1 MQALVPGA
9 GAPATV
15 TPTPVPAK
23 PTTAVGGPSNTATP
37 QQTLQDIEGDWKSGR
52 VAPAGAMTD
61 PEAAARSRNP
71 AALQGLP
78 AQQANI
84 VKGLADYTLNPMSLP
99 ARDKAGNPVRAI
111 YEERAHQYDGNYS
124 SDGFKNHQRVK
135 TAYNIDGVIVRNTIS
150 QDMAIQHIGR
160 AVDNV
165 DRLNNANAQWVNEF
179 KAYITGKLPSDKL
192 RDPKYRQAL
201 SAMKVDVEAV
211 GTELMKVYRGGVG
224 QGSEREIE
232 RIMSTLSEFQSP
244 DQLRS
249 ALKEAT
255 GLLYGRI
262 EATANAYNNAMGPG
276 WERAPTSWMSQRSR
290 DTLVRVTNMD
300 PYTGRPS
307 EGGGQAGGG
316 GGQSADQQAL
326 DWANR
331 NPNDPRAAEIK
342 RRLRVQ

>member
-1 MQALVPGA
+1 MQALVPKPTA
-9 GAPATV
+9 PGAPA
-15 TPTPVPAK
+15 PAQPQQP
-23 PTTAVGGPSNTATP
+23 PTTAVAGPTNASTT
-37 QQTLQDIEGDWKSGR
+37 QKTLADIEGDWKSGR
-52 VAPAGAMTD
+52 ITPAGAMTD

-78 AQQANI
+78 EGQANI

-99 ARDKAGNPVRAI
+99 TRDKAGNPVRAI
-111 YEERAHQYDGNYS
+111 YEDRAHQYDNNYS
-124 SDGFKNHQRVK
+124 SDGFKNHQQTK
-135 TAYNIDGVIVRNTIS
+135 KAYNIDGVIARNTIS

-165 DRLNNANAQWVNEF
+165 DRLNNANAQWINEF
-179 KAYITGKLPSDKL
+179 KAYVTGKLPSDAL

-211 GTELMKVYRGGVG
+211 STELMKVYRGGVG

-232 RIMSTLSEFQSP
+232 RIMQTFSEFQSP

-262 EATANAYNNAMGPG
+262 EATATAYNNAMGPG

-290 DTLVRVTNMD
+290 DTLLRVTNMD
-300 PYTGRPS
+300 PYTGRPL
-307 EGGGQAGGG
+307 EQGGQPGVPATGGG
-316 GGQSADQQAL
+316 GWQRDPSTGNYRGPDGRVY
-326 DWANR
+326 D
-331 NPNDPRAAEIK
+331 PNGRP
-342 RRLRVQ
+342 LQ